1 MSFPMKPQKIL
12 YDIRKCL
19 SRGDIL
25 ISDVGAHKLWIGRL
39 FPAYEPNTVIISNG
53 LASMGFALPGAI
65 AANLVLP
72 EKKVVAAVGDGGFM
86 MNVQEL
92 ETARRLGCSFAVV
105 IFNDSKY
112 GSIDW
117 KARIKFNKSFGV
129 EFSNPDFVKLAES
142 FGAKGVR
149 IDRAEEFAP
158 LLKKA
163 LEDGGIWVFDVEVDY
178 SENMK
183 LSQKLKGDVCKF

>member
-1 MSFPMKPQKIL
+1 MKPQKIL

-19 SRGDIL
+19 SRGDLL

-65 AANLVLP
+65 AANLVLR
-72 EKKVVAAVGDGGFM
+72 ESKIVVATGDGGFL
-86 MNVQEL
+86 MNLQEH
-92 ETARRLGCSFAVV
+92 ETAKRLGCSSTAV
-105 IFNDSKY
+105 IFNDSRY
-112 GSIDW
+112 GSIEW
-117 KARIKFNKSFGV
+117 KARIKFKRSFGV
-129 EFSNPDFVKLAES
+129 QFSNPDFVKLAES
-142 FGAKGVR
+142 FGVKGIKVN
-149 IDRAEEFAP
+149 RAEEFAP

-163 LEDGGIWVFDVEVDY
+163 LEDGGMWVFDVEVDY

-183 LSQKLKGDVCKF
+183 PTQKLKGNVCKF

>member
-1 MSFPMKPQKIL
+1 MTRCDFKKEIPEYFRKLKGIIEGDLESWDDMSFPMKPQKIL

-19 SRGDIL
+19 SRADIL
-25 ISDVGAHKLWIGRL
+25 IGDVGAHKLWIGRL

-117 KARIKFNKSFGV
+117 KAKIKFNKSFGV
-129 EFSNPDFVKLAES
+129 DFSNPDLSNLRKV
-142 FGAKGVR
+142 
-149 IDRAEEFAP
+149 
-158 LLKKA
+158 
-163 LEDGGIWVFDVEVDY
+163 LE
-178 SENMK
+178 
-183 LSQKLKGDVCKF
+183 